1 MISVVWKLNVN
12 LLKEPFMNIY
22 NLKAPHFL
30 LLLGSI
36 LCLSLFVKLGSV
48 PLFDEDEGA
57 YSEVTRE
64 MLQTG
69 DFITPRLNNEL
80 FFHKPPMIYWTQAV
94 CVSMLGLNEF
104 ALRLPSVLASLFW
117 ALALFI
123 FVRRFLGDNT
133 AWFSV
138 FFMAVSF
145 QTGIVAKAA
154 IADALLN
161 LFITLSMFAIYMLY
175 KTGKKRHIYLT
186 FLFAGLGFMA
196 KGPVAIMIP
205 IITSGIFF
213 IIKKQTKIWFK
224 SIFNPV
230 GWAILLAVI
239 LPWYIAA
246 YMTHGQVFIDEIF
259 LTHNVA
265 RFNVA
270 FEGHSGPFFYY
281 VPVILLGMLP
291 NTAFLLRA
299 IISTKTLLKNELNLF
314 LIIWFV
320 FVFIFFS
327 FAGTKLH
334 HYIIYGYVPLF
345 IIMAQAVDN
354 VRSSVHQFAWPFVF
368 FIFLFFLPEV
378 AAHIQPN
385 INDEFARQVVISALP
400 IFGSTYKLII
410 GSTLVVIMALPF
422 LKPISRFTRT
432 IIVGI
437 LFILVINLYII
448 PIAGEIMQ
456 APIKESALLA
466 KKRGL
471 KVKMWKMHYPSFSV
485 YLEHPVERGSIK
497 PGDNVITKV
506 HNLSLIKEY
515 DTLYQKHGIVLI
527 KVVTL

>member
-1 MISVVWKLNVN
+1 MHT
-12 LLKEPFMNIY
+12 Y

-30 LLLGSI
+30 ILLGSI
-36 LCLSLFVKLGSV
+36 LFLSLFIKLGSV

-64 MLQTG
+64 MLKTG

-80 FFHKPPMIYWTQAV
+80 FFHKPPMIYWTQV
-94 CVSMLGLNEF
+94 VSVSLLGLNEF

-117 ALALFI
+117 ALALFM
-123 FVRRFLGDNT
+123 FVRRFFGDNT

-161 LFITLSMFAIYMLY
+161 LFITLSMFAIYRFY
-175 KTGKKRHIYLT
+175 KTGEKRHIYLT

-205 IITSGIFF
+205 IIASGLFF
-213 IIKKQTKIWFK
+213 ILKKKAKMWFK
-224 SIFNPV
+224 AIFNPI
-230 GWAILLAVI
+230 GWGILLAVI

-246 YMTHGQVFIDEIF
+246 YLTHGQAFIDEIF
-259 LTHNVA
+259 FTHNVS

-291 NTAFLLRA
+291 NTAFLIGA
-299 IISTKTLLKNELNLF
+299 IVNVKKLLENEVNLF

-327 FAGTKLH
+327 AAGTKLH

-345 IIMAQAVDN
+345 IFMAQVVDK
-354 VRSSVHQFAWPFVF
+354 VRYSMHQFAWPFLF
-368 FIFLFFLPEV
+368 LIFLFFLPEIATHV
-378 AAHIQPN
+378 QPSV
-385 INDEFARQVVISALP
+385 NDEFARLVITSALP
-400 IFGSTYKLII
+400 IFGNKYKLILGI
-410 GSTLVVIMALPF
+410 ALVIIMALPF
-422 LKPISRFTRT
+422 LKPISRFTKT

-437 LFILVINLYII
+437 IFILVINLYII

-466 KKRGL
+466 KNRGL

-485 YLEHPVERGSIK
+485 YLEQPVERGSLE
-497 PGDNVITKV
+497 PDDHVITKV
-506 HNLSLIKEY
+506 HNLGLIKKYEI
-515 DTLYQKHGIVLI
+515 LYQKHGIVLI
-527 KVVTL
+527 RVVTL